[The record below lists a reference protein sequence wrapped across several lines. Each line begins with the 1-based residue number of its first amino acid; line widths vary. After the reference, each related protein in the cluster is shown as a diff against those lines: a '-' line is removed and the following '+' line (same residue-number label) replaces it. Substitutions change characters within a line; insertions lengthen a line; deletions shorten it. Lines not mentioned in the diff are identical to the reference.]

1 MSEIDRAEVST
12 HASTLAE
19 ILAPAAVDFSTL
31 QRRYGPL
38 LELVR
43 RLIGVVPNC
52 DRYLEIWPTAF
63 RSYNVMVPN
72 FLNLPFFLWGV
83 GAPKTPVSLA
93 MYTSS
98 RTASCMYC
106 SAHTCSFALRRGA
119 AECKIADR
127 RNGEL
132 TEYEHAAIDVAD
144 AISRVPPGLTDAQ
157 RAALLRNSSGGD
169 AEWVVL
175 GIAMMGFLNKMMD
188 ALGVELEAATVNE
201 VRALIEPSG
210 WTSGKHRVVPT
221 RHAGAPARGDGL
233 ALKVGIVRLLPSAL
247 ALDRSWTKGV
257 PSRWPAVGEFLRAHT
272 GNDFPVLRHLTHA
285 RVIRALATILRDNCA
300 PSASRLGLDVK
311 HSTGLVYATVVENNA
326 LAAQARLLATR
337 AGAQDLDAVALFA
350 AEPIDFDSDAAVGRA
365 ARRHGGALVL
375 ARAASYSPARITPP
389 VVELARAL
397 PRDGVVELISWLS
410 VLQLLHRL
418 STFYTDQSARPAPEL
433 VPGQDLI

>member
-1 MSEIDRAEVST
+1 MSEIDRCEAST
-12 HASTLAE
+12 RASTLAQ

-106 SAHTCSFALRRGA
+106 SAHTCSFALRRGT
-119 AECKIADR
+119 AEHKIAER
-127 RNGEL
+127 RNVEL
-132 TEYEHAAIDVAD
+132 TEYEQAAIDVAD
-144 AISRVPPGLTDAQ
+144 AISRVPPVLTDAK

-188 ALGVELEAATVNE
+188 ALGVELEAATVKE

-247 ALDRSWTKGV
+247 ALDRSWTAGV
-257 PSRWPAVGEFLRAHT
+257 PSRWPAVSEFLRAHT

-285 RVIRALATILRDNCA
+285 RAIRALATIVRDNCA

-311 HSTGLVYATVVENNA
+311 HSTGLVYAAVVQNNA

-337 AGAQDLDAVALFA
+337 AGAEDLDAVALFA

-365 ARRHGGALVL
+365 ARQHGGALVL
-375 ARAASYSPARITPP
+375 AKAASYSPARITPP
-389 VVELARAL
+389 VVEVARAL
-397 PRDGVVELISWLS
+397 PRDGVVELVSWLS

-418 STFYTDQSARPAPEL
+418 STFYSDQSAHPAPEL
-433 VPGQDLI
+433 VPGQ